1 MTARVPC
8 QWESEVNAALRALP
22 KRWPNAHV
30 IDWHDFANAHDD
42 WFVADGF
49 HLTTAGQG
57 AYATLIASALG
68 LLPKPTPPTPSG
80 LDVVAFDAPLRSS
93 RPVPLALAGGDVWI
107 ASGSRTGTASFV
119 RLDRYGSTAQ
129 VLKTIEVPQ
138 EAVFGVAGDGGAIW
152 VAGGG
157 DGGVPDTT
165 VSKVDV
171 RTGAVLFTKT
181 LTGTPCSCPIVAGR
195 AGVWL
200 VGNGTNEALH
210 LSSTDGHVIAVVA
223 LPERVACVDGDE
235 LPAPRRARRRLGRD
249 HRSRDEPHRRRRADA
264 GDSIDRTGDR
274 DGCADGRG
282 ERFRAGDRGIR
293 HARRRQDVRGVRR
306 PRRMREFLKMPFIP
320 TAVADVGGLMWVF
333 GGDRLEIQP
342 TAGDVPSE
350 LAYDAAR
357 GKFDKVTDSPAT
369 QVQGFRDAIVDGEQ
383 LWVVYDAADGRHGPS
398 IVVVK
403 IPFVAE
409 G

>member
-1 MTARVPC
+1 
-8 QWESEVNAALRALP
+8 
-22 KRWPNAHV
+22 
-30 IDWHDFANAHDD
+30 
-42 WFVADGF
+42 
-49 HLTTAGQG
+49 
-57 AYATLIASALG
+57 
-68 LLPKPTPPTPSG
+68 
-80 LDVVAFDAPLRSS
+80 
-93 RPVPLALAGGDVWI
+93 VPLALAGGDVWI
-107 ASGSRTGTASFV
+107 ASGSRTDTASFV

-138 EAVFGVAGDGGAIW
+138 EAVFGIAGDGGSIW

-200 VGNGTNEALH
+200 VGNGNNEALH

-223 LPERVACVDGDE
+223 LPSASRASMETSSRLLVGLDDGSVAIVDPATNRIEGDVQTQGT
-235 LPAPRRARRRLGRD
+235 PSTGPVTAMGAPMVAANGSVPGIVGFVT
-249 HRSRDEPHRRRRADA
+249 H
-264 GDSIDRTGDR
+264 
-274 DGCADGRG
+274 ADGKT
-282 ERFRAGDRGIR
+282 FAVFADRA
-293 HARRRQDVRGVRR
+293 
-306 PRRMREFLKMPFIP
+306 RMREFLKMPFIP

-342 TAGDVPSE
+342 TAGEVPSE

-357 GKFDKVTDSPAT
+357 GKFAKVTDSPAT